1 MPLRTLQECEE
12 LCWGGGEK
20 KERENFQGTS
30 DGKLFARELDK
41 FFLKLESQTEQDS
54 SAHSL
59 ARFKKHHFGRRAL
72 KKPAGQMASLRNT
85 GKRVDISTV
94 TRLTAICGLSHR
106 FQAPVERSYYTC
118 TPPKKKH
125 VNDDFGPDAVTT
137 FTALSK
143 NSLTNRFQSQSCFLN
158 KT

>member
-1 MPLRTLQECEE
+1 MLNDTHSRGERGRMIEHNFATKNSTGVRGAVL
-12 LCWGGGEK
+12 GGEKK

-118 TPPKKKH
+118 TPPKK
-125 VNDDFGPDAVTT
+125 NTSMMTSG
-137 FTALSK
+137 LM
-143 NSLTNRFQSQSCFLN
+143 L
-158 KT
+158 